1 MDPKSEPKFSD
12 GGGSNYIGYF
22 GIFSSFISGNI
33 NDFVSYNVVLISC
46 DINLIDLRYD
56 TLIYLVIQCLCIIC
70 IIYNI
75 CNINFLNFIWYGMN
89 YVIQY

>member
-12 GGGSNYIGYF
+12 DGGSNYIGYF

-46 DINLIDLRYD
+46 DINLIDLKIWYIELSCN
-56 TLIYLVIQCLCIIC
+56 TMSMYNM
-70 IIYNI
+70 YNI
-75 CNINFLNFIWYGMN
+75 
-89 YVIQY
+89 